1 MRGQQAKAGYFRR
14 WPGTLRPTAGLA
26 VERGKNWRLD
36 YLFSIGSVSWI
47 VHLCVTAL
55 AGIVLLQADPDAWI
69 PVWIV
74 LMALLSVMM
83 SAVAIAYFRRGERP
97 SPEKYGFAHSGLTAV
112 IGLMWGTGAVL
123 CATSSSADMLTF
135 YTLVLGGTALGAVS
149 SQHMLMRSCLLS
161 IWTSVP
167 LLAFAWLVNG
177 VSPGPL
183 ATAIMMILFGM
194 ILTVLALRM
203 NNFLA
208 QNVMLTDELAARN
221 TVLLRTSSELAE
233 AQEEKSRFLA
243 QASHDL
249 RQPIHA
255 IGLFVEYLHGT
266 RMGRDGREVLHNID
280 RSLESLT
287 RLCRSLLDL
296 AALDVGRVKPDI
308 GPVSL
313 GDVMGEVVR
322 QAREPAHARNVTIRF
337 RPSRLWVLS
346 DPALLHTMVQN
357 LVSNAIKYAPGAQLL
372 VGVRRRNSALSIV
385 VADTGP
391 GIGSED
397 QQRIFKEFVQI
408 EGPDTA
414 EADGLGL
421 GLSIVRRLA
430 DMLGLRVTLISK
442 PGEGSTFAI
451 DGLVETPPEKT
462 VRRQT
467 PASHMHLLAGLRVL
481 VVDDDRTVRDST
493 VQLLTRWGCAVRAT
507 DRVTRETD
515 PHEFDFL
522 LFDQELADGENGLSV
537 IRDIRARSTSPIPAA
552 IITGGRT
559 DYLTEE
565 CRAEEIAILPKPV
578 RPAQLRSVLLS
589 GVAARADRD
598 QTIPNSEAMPAAAV
612 RLVTSSARNSAE
624 T

>member
-1 MRGQQAKAGYFRR
+1 MRGQPAKDRYFGR
-14 WPGTLRPTAGLA
+14 WTGTLRPAAGLA

-47 VHLCVTAL
+47 IHLCVTVL
-55 AGIVLLQADPDAWI
+55 AGVVLIQADPDAWI

-123 CATSSSADMLTF
+123 CATSSSAEMLTF

-183 ATAIMMILFGM
+183 ATAIMMMLFGL
-194 ILTVLALRM
+194 ILTVLAVRM
-203 NNFLA
+203 NNFLV

-221 TVLLRTSSELAE
+221 EVLLRTSSELAE

-296 AALDVGRVKPDI
+296 AALDVGRVKLDV

-313 GDVMGEVVR
+313 GEVMGEVMR
-322 QAREPAHARNVTIRF
+322 QAGEAARARNVTIRF
-337 RPSRLWVLS
+337 RPSRLWVRS

-357 LVSNAIKYAPGAQLL
+357 LVSNAVKYAPGAQLL
-372 VGVRRRNSALSIV
+372 VGVRRRNGALSIV

-408 EGPDTA
+408 EAPDTA

-430 DMLGLRVTLISK
+430 DILGLRVTLVSK
-442 PGEGSTFAI
+442 LGEGSTFSI
-451 DGLVETPPEKT
+451 DGLAETLPASVP
-462 VRRQT
+462 RRQA
-467 PASHMHLLAGLRVL
+467 PAGHVHLLSGLRVL
-481 VVDDDRTVRDST
+481 VVDDDRVVRDST

-507 DRVTRETD
+507 DRVTLATYLD
-515 PHEFDFL
+515 EFDFL
-522 LFDQELADGENGLSV
+522 LFDQELADGEDGFAL
-537 IRDIRARSTSPIPAA
+537 IRNIRARSLSWVPAA
-552 IITGGRT
+552 LVTGGRT
-559 DYLTEE
+559 DHIVEE
-565 CRAEEIAILPKPV
+565 CRAEEIAILAKPV

-589 GVAARADRD
+589 GVAARTDRD

-612 RLVTSSARNSAE
+612 RLVTSRARSSAE